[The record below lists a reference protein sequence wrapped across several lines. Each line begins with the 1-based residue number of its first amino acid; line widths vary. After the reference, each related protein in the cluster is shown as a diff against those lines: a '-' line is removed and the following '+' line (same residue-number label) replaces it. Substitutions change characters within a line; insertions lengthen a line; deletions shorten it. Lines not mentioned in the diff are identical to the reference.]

1 MEKNRKQLELEIL
14 ELLKTSGI
22 PLHEKAMTKILL
34 PVMEIENLTSVL
46 DALKIENEKL
56 RNLDKKAKRL
66 EFKYKMVFD
75 RMSK

>member
-1 MEKNRKQLELEIL
+1 
-14 ELLKTSGI
+14 
-22 PLHEKAMTKILL
+22 
-34 PVMEIENLTSVL
+34 MEIENLTSVL